1 VNRFA
6 YLTTGIAIKAI
17 SELSKTNISIHGK
30 ENIPQGA
37 KIYVINHFTRIET
50 LFVPYHI
57 NKLTG
62 TPVWSLADAGLFA
75 GRLGG
80 YLNKVGAVS
89 TQNPDRDLLIVKS
102 LLTGEASWVIFP
114 EGRMVKS
121 KKIYAKGQKKGEFMV
136 ESPDGKHRPH
146 TGAAALAL
154 RTEFY
159 RERIREINKSNPDE
173 VKRLQELFHIDSID
187 PVIENDTYI
196 VPVNLTYYP
205 IRAKEN
211 LLSKLAETL
220 IDDMPDRMADEIMT
234 EGTMLLSGVDVDIRF
249 AEPIKIEHYMKSTAI
264 QKDVS
269 SDEVIN
275 FDDPISSKKMMQK
288 SATKIMERY
297 MSSIYSMTT
306 VNADHLFASILRFI
320 PFREIDEMDLR
331 RRVFLATT
339 KDFNPAK
346 VYRHQDLYKNQIHLI
361 TDDRYCQFE
370 NFLSIAVEKGVIE
383 KKDNMLVKGESF
395 CSPKDFHTTRSENPV
410 AVITNE
416 VEPLRDLQENLRNIA
431 SQSSLTI
438 KQWVIKYLKD
448 KSHFDYEKDYTNFYI
463 EGESKDIDVGMPYFL
478 KGRTNRTGILLIHGY
493 MAAPPEV
500 KGLSLYLNDKGY
512 YIYAPRLKGHGT
524 SPEDLAVKTYMDW
537 VESVEEGYI
546 IMRHMCDNVII
557 GGFSTGAGLALD
569 LAARVNDASGVFAVS
584 PPMKLHDLSS
594 KFVPAVNTWNK
605 LMAKVRIKKA
615 QKEFVA
621 NSPENPH
628 INYSRNPVS
637 GIIELDRLMKS
648 IEPMLPNITIPA
660 MVIQGFGDP
669 VVNPTGSRKI
679 YSLLGSKD
687 KEYLLINF
695 DRHGILLGEGSERVY
710 KAIGD
715 FIQRLGL

>member
-1 VNRFA
+1 VNNFA

-17 SELSKTNISIHGK
+17 SELSKTNISIHGE

-50 LFVPYHI
+50 LFLPYHI

-80 YLNKVGAVS
+80 YLNKVGALS

-121 KKIYAKGQKKGEFMV
+121 KKIYEKGQKKGAFMV

-196 VPVNLTYYP
+196 VPVNITYYP

-220 IDDMPDRMADEIMT
+220 IDDMPDRMVEEIMT
-234 EGTMLLSGVDVDIRF
+234 EGTMLLSGVDADIRF
-249 AEPIKIEHYMKSTAI
+249 GEPIKIEHYMKSTAI
-264 QKDVS
+264 QKDIS

-297 MSSIYSMTT
+297 MSSIYSLTT

-339 KDFNPAK
+339 KNFNPAE
-346 VYRHQDLYKNQIHLI
+346 VYRHQDLDKNHIHLI
-361 TDDRYCQFE
+361 TDDRYRQFE

-395 CSPKDFHTTRSENPV
+395 CSPQDFHTTRSENPV

-431 SQSSLTI
+431 SQSSLRI
-438 KQWVIKYLKD
+438 KEWVIKYLKD

-463 EGESKDIDVGMPYFL
+463 EGESKEIDVGMPYFL

-493 MAAPPEV
+493 MAAPLEV

-512 YIYAPRLKGHGT
+512 YIYAPRLNGHGT
-524 SPEDLAVKTYMDW
+524 SPEDLAEKTYMDW

-546 IMRHMCDNVII
+546 MMRHMCDSVII

-569 LAARVNDASGVFAVS
+569 LATRVNDASGVFAVS

-594 KFVPAVNTWNK
+594 KLVPAVNTWNK

>member
-1 VNRFA
+1 MNKFA

-17 SELSKTNISIHGK
+17 SELSKTNISIHGE

-50 LFVPYHI
+50 LFLPYHI

-80 YLNKVGAVS
+80 YLNKVGALS

-121 KKIYAKGQKKGEFMV
+121 KKIYEKGQKKGEFMV

-220 IDDMPDRMADEIMT
+220 IDDMPERMIDEIMT

-249 AEPIKIEHYMKSTAI
+249 GEPIKIEHYMKSTAI
-264 QKDVS
+264 QKDIS

-463 EGESKDIDVGMPYFL
+463 EGESKEIDVGMPYFL

-493 MAAPPEV
+493 MAAPLEV

-512 YIYAPRLKGHGT
+512 YIYAPRLNGHGT

-546 IMRHMCDNVII
+546 MMRHMCDNVII

-569 LAARVNDASGVFAVS
+569 LATRVNDASGVFAVS

-648 IEPMLPNITIPA
+648 IEPLLPNITIPA